1 MHVEPVNLLWVI
13 QSTGVMQATAIQSM
27 VHKPVI
33 VCELTAMDSRMRSV
47 QKLKAPAKKLL
58 QKFGV
63 ARTSMR
69 MVSESVLEIRM

>member
-1 MHVEPVNLLWVI
+1 MHVEPVILLWVI

-27 VHKPVI
+27 GHKPVI

-63 ARTSMR
+63 ARTSMS